1 MVVEP
6 SDQMLGRIA
15 QRFRLLGDPL
25 RLRLLHLMAKGER
38 AVGDLVA
45 ETGAGQ
51 ANVSKHLALL
61 LREGLVSRRKQG
73 LQVFYAVQDPRV
85 FELCDVVC
93 GGLNEH
99 LARELQAIEEA
110 RGGARGAT
118 RSTARRGARP
128 AARRGK

>member
-1 MVVEP
+1 
-6 SDQMLGRIA
+6 MLGRIA

-38 AVGDLVA
+38 AVGDLVT

-99 LARELQAIEEA
+99 LERELKAIEDA

-118 RSTARRGARP
+118 RAVARRGGRVVP
-128 AARRGK
+128 RRGK